1 MGGNKKNK
9 KKKRKREKQGMEMPS
24 FETVFEEN
32 V

>member
-1 MGGNKKNK
+1 MGGNKKN